1 MSASMFCILVSPFL
15 VDVAVMTCA
24 CCWVVCKTMQLRAWF
39 LIRKPMDETWTVSD
53 APESN
58 VFMQLNSWIELGVSV
73 MQASIKV

>member
-1 MSASMFCILVSPFL
+1 
-15 VDVAVMTCA
+15 
-24 CCWVVCKTMQLRAWF
+24 MQLRALF